1 MWEVLSQSLM
11 LISKRDTWCWTCH
24 SYFRSQQSIKRV
36 NNYCISTV
44 FLSFC
49 GSAVKDW
56 YALAADVSP
65 SVRPPFR
72 CHISTNAVNTSVIS
86 VINTL
91 RRWYC
96 VDNSC
101 SVTRDR
107 PPPIANTRLR
117 ASFLSQLCRSCFNRF
132 MFMSLHAD
140 AFCTGVN

>member
-107 PPPIANTRLR
+107 PPPSRIHGCVPAFYRSCVGLV
-117 ASFLSQLCRSCFNRF
+117 LIGLCLCRCMPTHFVP
-132 MFMSLHAD
+132 A
-140 AFCTGVN
+140 